1 MSEQRNFSRRRRGG
15 MRFRPSGGLN
25 QKPDRGAQ
33 QARAEATGEKKPEAI
48 FERGRHDEEI
58 NRAENIAAGLP
69 PNEGQPTEAQHEHEH
84 GHEPE
89 HEHQE
94 GREQGQQRPQQQ
106 QRQGREGG
114 NRGRRGAF
122 RKPNME
128 TPAEV
133 QEEKFEPVPIQAPQQ
148 GIVSTIKNVAD
159 KVIRKVQR
167 FIKPEEKTHKEI
179 VINAESLETRVA
191 VQENGRLEEFTIERT
206 TEERLVG
213 SIFKGKVRNLEDGLK
228 AAFVDIGF
236 EKNAFLHYWDIVP
249 SFDSSVEVVERAEAK
264 RRDRPRIT
272 QKDIPRIYPPGSE
285 IIVQVTKGPIGTKG
299 PRVTT
304 NLTLPGRYLI
314 LLPNSD
320 QSGISRK
327 IENPEERQRL
337 KKILRE
343 INIPEG
349 MGVIMRTA
357 GEGQQKRYF
366 ILDLALLMEQ
376 WAEIQQKIKS
386 QPPATCVF
394 QEPDLIERTVRDFL
408 TEDVARIV
416 VDNLSAHDRI
426 RAMIGRVST
435 RAANKV
441 KLYNEHRP
449 IFDHFNIS
457 RQLENA
463 FSRQVHLKSGG
474 YIVIDETEAL
484 VAIDVNTGRHKGSRD
499 QESTILRVNQEA
511 AEEICRQLR
520 LRNMGGL
527 IVLDFIDM
535 KSRRDQQ
542 SVYQRIKDGLRRD
555 RARTHVLP
563 ISQLGLME
571 MTRQRHSESVRSAV
585 YDDCPYC
592 KGRGKV
598 KSSVTMS
605 VEIQRKLNE
614 ILKKRPRDDSD
625 FQLRIAVHPTV
636 LERLRTEDEKLIIEM
651 EKRYFGKLSFRS
663 EPNFHAEQ
671 FKIVNAATNE
681 ELANVG
687 S

>member
-1 MSEQRNFSRRRRGG
+1 MSDKNFSRRRRG
-15 MRFRPSGGLN
+15 MRFRPKGGLGQN
-25 QKPDRGAQ
+25 PQKTDREAV
-33 QARAEATGEKKPEAI
+33 QARAEVVTEQGGAERVFEK
-48 FERGRHDEEI
+48 RHIQEI
-58 NRAENIAAGLP
+58 ERAENIAAGLP
-69 PNEGQPTEAQHEHEH
+69 PQGAPPPAPVPEVKARVAEIPAATEADE
-84 GHEPE
+84 
-89 HEHQE
+89 
-94 GREQGQQRPQQQ
+94 
-106 QRQGREGG
+106 
-114 NRGRRGAF
+114 N
-122 RKPNME
+122 
-128 TPAEV
+128 
-133 QEEKFEPVPIQAPQQ
+133 FEPVKITERPKGLIE
-148 GIVSTIKNVAD
+148 TIKSAAD
-159 KVIRKVQR
+159 NLVRRVQRLIRK
-167 FIKPEEKTHKEI
+167 EKTICKEV
-179 VINAESLETRVA
+179 VINAETLETRVA
-191 VQENGRLEEFTIERT
+191 VTEDGKLEEFNIERT

-249 SFDSSVEVVERAEAK
+249 NQFDSGVEIVERPAG
-264 RRDRPRIT
+264 RDRRPAKPKIT
-272 QKDIPRIYPPGSE
+272 QKDIPRLYPPGSE

-299 PRVTT
+299 PRITT
-304 NLTLPGRYLI
+304 NLVLPGRFLV

-327 IENPEERQRL
+327 IENPEERKRL

-343 INIPEG
+343 LAIPDN

-366 ILDLALLMEQ
+366 IRDLALLLEEWNGVQERM
-376 WAEIQQKIKS
+376 KK

-408 TEDVARIV
+408 TEDVERIV
-416 VDNLSAHDRI
+416 VDNQKAHDRMRDMVARI
-426 RAMIGRVST
+426 SS

-441 KLYNEHRP
+441 KIYAEAQP
-449 IFDHFNIS
+449 IFDRFNIT

-463 FSRQVHLKSGG
+463 FSRQVHLRSGG

-499 QESTILRVNQEA
+499 QESTILKVNLEA

-542 SVYQRIKDGLRRD
+542 QVYQRVKEGLRRD
-555 RARTHVLP
+555 KAKTHILP

-571 MTRQRHSESVRSAV
+571 MTRQRHTESVRSAV

-598 KSSVTMS
+598 KSVVTMS
-605 VEIQRKLNE
+605 VEIQRKLQE
-614 ILKKRPRDDSD
+614 ILKKRERDESD
-625 FQLRIAVHPTV
+625 FQLRIVVHPTV
-636 LERLRTEDEKLIIEM
+636 LERLRTEDEKHLIEM
-651 EKRYFGKLSFRS
+651 EKRYFGKLSFRADTGM
-663 EPNFHAEQ
+663 HAEQ
-671 FKIVNAATNE
+671 FKIVNVENNE
-681 ELANVG
+681 ELASVG

>member
-1 MSEQRNFSRRRRGG
+1 MSDRNFSRRRRGG
-15 MRFRPSGGLN
+15 MRFRPSGGFSQN
-25 QKPDRGAQ
+25 QKTDRSAL
-33 QARAEATGEKKPEAI
+33 QARAEATGDKKPDPL
-48 FERGRHDEEI
+48 FERARHEQEI
-58 NRAENIAAGLP
+58 QRAENIAAGLP
-69 PNEGQPTEAQHEHEH
+69 PEPAPAPVSPE
-84 GHEPE
+84 EPE
-89 HEHQE
+89 
-94 GREQGQQRPQQQ
+94 GDLDSR
-106 QRQGREGG
+106 GG
-114 NRGRRGAF
+114 KKGAF
-122 RKPNME
+122 RKPHPDV
-128 TPAEV
+128 PAEAP
-133 QEEKFEPVPIQAPQQ
+133 EEKFEPVELETPST
-148 GIVSTIKNVAD
+148 GIVGSIRSAAT
-159 KVIRKVQR
+159 KVIRKVR
-167 FIKPEEKTHKEI
+167 RLIKPEAKTHKELI
-179 VINAESLETRVA
+179 INAESLEVRVA
-191 VQENGRLEEFTIERT
+191 LVEQGRLEELTIERT

-249 SFDSSVEVVERAEAK
+249 TSFDSGVEVVEREGR

-272 QKDIPRIYPPGSE
+272 QKDIPRLYSPGSE
-285 IIVQVTKGPIGTKG
+285 INVQVTKGPIGTKG

-304 NLTLPGRYLI
+304 NIVLPGRYLV

-337 KKILRE
+337 KTILRE
-343 INIPEG
+343 LNIPEG

-366 ILDLALLMEQ
+366 ISDLALLLEQ
-376 WAEIQQKIKS
+376 WQEIQDKIRS
-386 QPPATCVF
+386 QPPASCVF

-408 TEDVARIV
+408 TDDVDRV
-416 VDNLSAHDRI
+416 VIDNAQACDRMRGLI
-426 RAMIGRVST
+426 SRVSPQ
-435 RAANKV
+435 AAK
-441 KLYNEHRP
+441 KIILYTETQP
-449 IFDHFNIS
+449 VFDRLNIT

-474 YIVIDETEAL
+474 YLVIDETEAL
-484 VAIDVNTGRHKGSRD
+484 VAIDVNTGRHKSSRD
-499 QESTILRVNQEA
+499 QESTILRVNIEA

-542 SVYQRIKDGLRRD
+542 QVYQRIKEGLRRD
-555 RARTHVLP
+555 KAKTHVLP

-571 MTRQRHSESVRSAV
+571 MTRQRHSESVRAAV

-598 KSSVTMS
+598 KSAITMS

-614 ILKKRPRDDSD
+614 ILKKRSRDESD

-651 EKRYFGKLSFRS
+651 EKRYFGKLSFRP

-671 FKIVNAATNE
+671 FKIVNVATNE
-681 ELANVG
+681 ELVNVG